1 MSWKTPDKPVVLIS
15 GASRGIGYAIAKA
28 FAYKGAT
35 LAICSKSSKIYHA
48 AERLREREERV
59 FAEICDTSSYPQ
71 VKGFVSRVVAEFSR
85 VDVLV
90 NNAAVITVGELGEVR
105 VEDWRRMLDVNV
117 SGYFYLSKEV
127 LPYMISQ
134 GGGVIVNI
142 VSGAAHGVI
151 PGLVPYCITKV
162 SELYLARGIALEYGH
177 KGIRAYSIC
186 PGETDTDMLKQVLGD
201 GVDPRRVLS
210 PEEVAEK
217 VLRVVYGI
225 ERLENGGC
233 LDVYR

>member
-1 MSWKTPDKPVVLIS
+1 MRDVVLVS
-15 GASRGIGYAIAKA
+15 GASRGIGYAIAEA
-28 FAYKGAT
+28 FADKGAV

-48 AERLREREERV
+48 AERLRERGVRV

-71 VKGFVSRVVAEFSR
+71 VKGFVSRVVAELGR

-90 NNAAVITVGELGEVR
+90 NNAAVIAVGELEEVG
-105 VEDWRRMLDVNV
+105 VEKWRRMLDVNV

-127 LPYMISQ
+127 LPRMIAQ
-134 GGGVIVNI
+134 GKGVIVNI

-162 SELYLARGIALEYGH
+162 AELYLAKGIALEYGH

-186 PGETDTDMLKQVLGD
+186 PGETDTDMLRQVLGD
-201 GVDPRRVLS
+201 GVDPRRVLA
-210 PEEVAEK
+210 PKEVARK
-217 VLRVVYGI
+217 VLDVVYGI